1 MDWIL
6 LGGVFIGGAL
16 MAFLFFRA
24 NYPKEAVSLQ
34 QFMEM
39 DRQRSVLEERNR
51 LQETEINRLRRDM
64 QAMDA
69 RAAALED
76 EARRAESH
84 ARVQEQLLLDREQ
97 QLEEQRKTL
106 LAMQDQM
113 KLQFEQIAGKLLEEK
128 SQKFAELNR
137 NNLDMI
143 LSPLKENIKSFEEK
157 VEKTYKAESDERNVL
172 KGTVQQMMA
181 LNRQLSEDTN
191 KLTQAL
197 RGDAK
202 KQGNWGE
209 VILSRIL
216 ERSGLV
222 EGENYLIQSRT
233 MKLENEDGRRMQP
246 DVVVRLPGN
255 KHVII
260 DAKVSLVAYE
270 RWASCETEEERSRH
284 LKEHIQSVRNHV
296 NSLSSREY
304 SSLYGVDSPD
314 FVLLFMP
321 IESSFSVAVQHDAAL
336 FNDAWDKKIVVVG
349 PSTLLAT
356 LLTVAATW
364 KQEKQTRNAQEI
376 ARKAGSLYNKFAG
389 FVEDLEKLGRNLDST
404 QRSYEDAFR
413 KLHTG
418 RGNIMNKV
426 EDLRKLGAKTGR
438 QLPQQYLNDDPDDTE
453 D

>member
-1 MDWIL
+1 
-6 LGGVFIGGAL
+6 
-16 MAFLFFRA
+16 
-24 NYPKEAVSLQ
+24 
-34 QFMEM
+34 
-39 DRQRSVLEERNR
+39 
-51 LQETEINRLRRDM
+51 
-64 QAMDA
+64 
-69 RAAALED
+69 
-76 EARRAESH
+76 
-84 ARVQEQLLLDREQ
+84 
-97 QLEEQRKTL
+97 
-106 LAMQDQM
+106 
-113 KLQFEQIAGKLLEEK
+113 
-128 SQKFAELNR
+128 
-137 NNLDMI
+137 
-143 LSPLKENIKSFEEK
+143 
-157 VEKTYKAESDERNVL
+157 
-172 KGTVQQMMA
+172 
-181 LNRQLSEDTN
+181 
-191 KLTQAL
+191 
-197 RGDAK
+197 
-202 KQGNWGE
+202 
-209 VILSRIL
+209 
-216 ERSGLV
+216 
-222 EGENYLIQSRT
+222 
-233 MKLENEDGRRMQP
+233 MQP

-376 ARKAGSLYNKFAG
+376 AQKAGSLYNKFAG